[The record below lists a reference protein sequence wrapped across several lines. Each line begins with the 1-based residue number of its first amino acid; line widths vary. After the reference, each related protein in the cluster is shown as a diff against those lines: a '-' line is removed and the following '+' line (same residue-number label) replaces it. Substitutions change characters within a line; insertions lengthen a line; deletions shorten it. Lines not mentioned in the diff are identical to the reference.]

1 MKERKLSKRE
11 LTARDKLAKDL
22 KRTTKKQYGKGE
34 GESAAYAIATNIIKK
49 RNMKEVIK
57 NFIKK
62 EIKNLAE
69 AEIKG
74 DVVNL
79 HYKINVNAPSSD
91 GNMSSIIDYVQNN
104 EVINKYGIK
113 VEVGALESGPKEDES
128 SVYVKFSLDR
138 SRRGGTMTAIR
149 LLRDVVIEF
158 IEKKIGAEAVDIE
171 AKDFKPDGPS
181 DTEYDQMAKDAK
193 QDDLMRRAAGLG
205 YLDLEEGDTY
215 EKMAA
220 KGKKRGNLKQ
230 GTVRKRLKI
239 KDGEKIPLSKIN
251 QAISRIK
258 KMENPSEK
266 NKKFLK
272 ALNLAKTLKTTTNVN
287 ELKEFDKPEDIKFD
301 VKSLNM
307 LYTDFGKFYGFY
319 VYSEPNL
326 KGERNVLRS
335 IDDANEFL
343 KSKGI
348 NIIMLPG
355 YDEES
360 LDKIATALKGQG
372 IDAEYGD
379 YMDVS

>member
-1 MKERKLSKRE
+1 MKE
-11 LTARDKLAKDL
+11 
-22 KRTTKKQYGKGE
+22 
-34 GESAAYAIATNIIKK
+34 I
-49 RNMKEVIK
+49 IK

-62 EIKNLAE
+62 EIKNLTE
-69 AEIKG
+69 K
-74 DVVNL
+74 
-79 HYKINVNAPSSD
+79 
-91 GNMSSIIDYVQNN
+91 NN
-104 EVINKYGIK
+104 
-113 VEVGALESGPKEDES
+113 DE
-128 SVYVKFSLDR
+128 
-138 SRRGGTMTAIR
+138 
-149 LLRDVVIEF
+149 
-158 IEKKIGAEAVDIE
+158 
-171 AKDFKPDGPS
+171 PS
-181 DTEYDQMAKDAK
+181 DAEYDQMAKDAE
-193 QDDLMRRAAGLG
+193 QDNLMRKAAELG

-230 GTVRKRLKI
+230 GTVRRRLKI

-335 IDDANEFL
+335 IDDANKFL
-343 KSKGI
+343 KSKGV

-379 YMDVS
+379 YMDVSENKDKDDYGRSVSGKDKRTFVDPKDLTPAARAKKLAGIKEEKSKEDQLKIARAAFKKAEMNGDIRGQELALAAIEMLKNTKQ

>member
-1 MKERKLSKRE
+1 
-11 LTARDKLAKDL
+11 
-22 KRTTKKQYGKGE
+22 
-34 GESAAYAIATNIIKK
+34 
-49 RNMKEVIK
+49 
-57 NFIKK
+57 
-62 EIKNLAE
+62 
-69 AEIKG
+69 
-74 DVVNL
+74 
-79 HYKINVNAPSSD
+79 
-91 GNMSSIIDYVQNN
+91 
-104 EVINKYGIK
+104 
-113 VEVGALESGPKEDES
+113 SGPKEDES

-138 SRRGGTMTAIR
+138 SKRGGTMTAIR

-158 IEKKIGAEAVDIE
+158 IEKKIGAVAVDIE
-171 AKDFKPDGPS
+171 ARDFKPDEPS
-181 DTEYDQMAKDAK
+181 DAEYDQMAKDAE
-193 QDDLMRRAAGLG
+193 QDDLMRRAANLG

-287 ELKEFDKPEDIKFD
+287 ELNEFDKPEDIKFD

-307 LYTDFGKFYGFY
+307 LYTDFGRFYGFY

-343 KSKGI
+343 KSKGV
-348 NIIMLPG
+348 NIVMLPG

-360 LDKIATALKGQG
+360 LDKIATVLKGQG

-379 YMDVS
+379 YMDVSESNLKEIGPYKGGNLLPGAEDI

>member
-1 MKERKLSKRE
+1 MNERKLSKRE

-49 RNMKEVIK
+49 RNMKEIIK

-62 EIKNLAE
+62 EIKNLA
-69 AEIKG
+69 
-74 DVVNL
+74 
-79 HYKINVNAPSSD
+79 
-91 GNMSSIIDYVQNN
+91 
-104 EVINKYGIK
+104 
-113 VEVGALESGPKEDES
+113 
-128 SVYVKFSLDR
+128 
-138 SRRGGTMTAIR
+138 
-149 LLRDVVIEF
+149 
-158 IEKKIGAEAVDIE
+158 
-171 AKDFKPDGPS
+171 
-181 DTEYDQMAKDAK
+181 
-193 QDDLMRRAAGLG
+193 
-205 YLDLEEGDTY
+205 EGDTY

-251 QAISRIK
+251 QDISRIK

-287 ELKEFDKPEDIKFD
+287 ELKEFDNPEDIKFD

-335 IDDANEFL
+335 IDDVNKFL
-343 KSKGI
+343 KSKGV

>member
-1 MKERKLSKRE
+1 MNERKLSKRE

-22 KRTTKKQYGKGE
+22 KRTTKKQYGKVE

-49 RNMKEVIK
+49 RNMKEIIK

-62 EIKNLAE
+62 EIKNLA
-69 AEIKG
+69 
-74 DVVNL
+74 
-79 HYKINVNAPSSD
+79 
-91 GNMSSIIDYVQNN
+91 
-104 EVINKYGIK
+104 
-113 VEVGALESGPKEDES
+113 
-128 SVYVKFSLDR
+128 
-138 SRRGGTMTAIR
+138 
-149 LLRDVVIEF
+149 
-158 IEKKIGAEAVDIE
+158 
-171 AKDFKPDGPS
+171 
-181 DTEYDQMAKDAK
+181 
-193 QDDLMRRAAGLG
+193 
-205 YLDLEEGDTY
+205 EGDTY

-287 ELKEFDKPEDIKFD
+287 ELKEFNKPEDIKFD

-335 IDDANEFL
+335 IDDVNKFL
-343 KSKGI
+343 KSKGV

>member
-1 MKERKLSKRE
+1 MNERKLSKRE

-49 RNMKEVIK
+49 RNMKEKIK
-57 NFIKK
+57 NFSRK

-69 AEIKG
+69 AKVGYDFSEKEL
-74 DVVNL
+74 VRVLKQLKRNASTEVNM
-79 HYKINVNAPSSD
+79 INAF
-91 GNMSSIIDYVQNN
+91 
-104 EVINKYGIK
+104 EK
-113 VEVGALESGPKEDES
+113 ALGRQLTDKEL
-128 SVYVKFSLDR
+128 F
-138 SRRGGTMTAIR
+138 G
-149 LLRDVVIEF
+149 
-158 IEKKIGAEAVDIE
+158 
-171 AKDFKPDGPS
+171 
-181 DTEYDQMAKDAK
+181 
-193 QDDLMRRAAGLG
+193 
-205 YLDLEEGDTY
+205 EGDTY

-287 ELKEFDKPEDIKFD
+287 ELKEFDRPEDIKFD

-335 IDDANEFL
+335 IDDANKFL
-343 KSKGI
+343 KSQGI